1 MKRESKNKVYY
12 PNLILVITGI
22 AIILFSVYNIINLSL
37 IKDQKATVLN
47 TLENEYYVVGK
58 DPTPYQKE
66 VFQSLSDELND
77 KNRDYKQ
84 ISELVAKSFVID
96 FFGWSNKDS
105 AFDIGGLQYM
115 KDPKSFNGVAHWEYY
130 QKLDVFNST
139 YGKGQLPKVKDVR
152 ATTKT
157 GEKIVLDDEQHDAYT
172 VRLNWAYDQKGKLNI
187 NEFIKSALI
196 TLVEE
201 DGKVSIVDIQMVEE
215 VSTDE

>member
-22 AIILFSVYNIINLSL
+22 AIILFSAYNIITLGL

-66 VFQSLSDELND
+66 VFELLSDALND
-77 KNRDYKQ
+77 KNRDYKE

-139 YGKGQLPKVKDVR
+139 YGKGKLPKVKDVK
-152 ATTKT
+152 ATTKQD
-157 GEKIVLDDEQHDAYT
+157 ERIVIDNELHKAYT
-172 VRLNWAYDQKGKLNI
+172 VRLNWSYDQKAKLDI
-187 NEFIKSALI
+187 DEFINSAII
-196 TLVEE
+196 TLIEE
-201 DGKVSIVDIQMVEE
+201 DGKVSIVDVQMVEE
-215 VSTDE
+215 VASDE